1 MSSGDLVLKWVWPN
15 PDDLRNAD
23 LYSTRE
29 SGDVKEFQFET
40 PPADSIFVTYFF
52 RFNHHTGRFEEAGRL
67 EWYPSSERAGLV
79 HFGERQVQMNA
90 LHRKNKATSRS
101 RRFKSN
107 KGNEYKWKKGSDAGM
122 QELDFVCVDSWRR
135 VVGRWTNESQTLTMT
150 SSGFAIF
157 DELVVTLWLQI
168 WRREKGFW

>member
-15 PDDLRNAD
+15 PEDLRNAD
-23 LYSTRE
+23 LYSTQE
-29 SGDVKEFQFET
+29 SGDFET
-40 PPADSIFVTYFF
+40 PLADTIFVTYFF

-67 EWYPSSERAGLV
+67 EWYPSSERAGSV
-79 HFGERQVQMNA
+79 YFGERQVQMNA
-90 LHRKNKATSRS
+90 LHRKKKATSRS

-135 VVGRWTNESQTLTMT
+135 VVGRWSNESQTLTMT
-150 SSGFAIF
+150 PGGFAIF

>member
-1 MSSGDLVLKWVWPN
+1 MSSGDLVLKWVWPD
-15 PDDLRNAD
+15 PEDLRNAD

-40 PPADSIFVTYFF
+40 PPADTIFVTYFF

-107 KGNEYKWKKGSDAGM
+107 K
-122 QELDFVCVDSWRR
+122 DSWRR
-135 VVGRWTNESQTLTMT
+135 VVGRWSNESQTLTMT
-150 SSGFAIF
+150 PGGFAIF